1 MARQDSPVNSAV
13 MGFDPAGRLW
23 VSPPEN
29 ATEAE
34 ATSAPPSPSFA
45 VAPEL
50 EGDLLVDESSRRAFA
65 TDLGNIATTAP
76 GAVLRPRSAR
86 DVAAMIRFCRD
97 HAITAS
103 VRGRASTT
111 FGQTLC
117 DGLLIDT
124 STLDGIHH
132 LGPDTAEVGA
142 GLLWKDLVTAA
153 YEHSPRLTP
162 PAVTAY
168 TSLSVGGTLSVGGL
182 GGLVGAL
189 HTGLQGDHVREL
201 EVVTGAGDIE
211 RCSPEHKADLFE
223 AVLGGLG
230 QCGVIT
236 RAVLDLVPAK
246 ERARTYVLGYT
257 DNAAFFRDMR
267 SLIERPGVDHVYAT
281 LQPPGAEPTHQLYAT
296 VLYDP
301 GSRPGDEEVLAGVE
315 TTPVV
320 EDTPYL
326 DYVFTIDRFVDH
338 MRETAEWGALPKP
351 WYDVWL
357 PGDAMEEYVAEV
369 HPALT
374 ERDLGPCG
382 ISLVYPQRR
391 DRMTRPHP
399 PRPEPDGSPWVY
411 VLDINTTAASST
423 PDPAYVEEMLE
434 RNDRW
439 FARARDHYGA
449 VLYPIGSVR
458 FSAEDWRAHF
468 GAAWPAFSAA
478 KKRYDPDALLT
489 PGPGI
494 FPNG

>member
-1 MARQDSPVNSAV
+1 MTRPDSPGNAAV

-23 VSPPEN
+23 VSSREST
-29 ATEAE
+29 TEE
-34 ATSAPPSPSFA
+34 TRPSFA
-45 VAPEL
+45 VAPAL
-50 EGDLLVDESSRRAFA
+50 EGDLLVDESSRRAYA
-65 TDLGNIATTAP
+65 TDLGNIATTTP
-76 GAVLRPRSAR
+76 SAVLRPRSAQ
-86 DVAAMIRFCRD
+86 DVAAMIRFCRA
-97 HAITAS
+97 HGITAS

-111 FGQTLC
+111 LGQSLC

-124 STLDGIHH
+124 RTLDRIHT
-132 LGPDTAEVGA
+132 LGPEGAEVDA

-201 EVVTGAGDIE
+201 EVVTGTGDIE
-211 RCSPEHKADLFE
+211 RCSAEHRTDLFE

-236 RAVLDLVPAK
+236 KAVLDLVPAK
-246 ERARTYVLGYT
+246 ERARTYVLGHT
-257 DNAAFFRDMR
+257 DNAAFFRDLR
-267 SLIERPGVDHVYAT
+267 TLIERPGIDHVYAT
-281 LQPPGAEPTHQLYAT
+281 LQPPSDGPTHQLYAT
-296 VLYDP
+296 VVYDRDAP
-301 GSRPGDEEVLAGVE
+301 PRDEEAVAGVE
-315 TTPVV
+315 AAPLV
-320 EDTPYL
+320 EDTSYL

-338 MRETAEWGALPKP
+338 MRETAQWGGLAKP

-357 PGDAMEEYVAEV
+357 PGDAMEDYVAEV

-382 ISLVYPQRR
+382 ISLIYPQRR
-391 DRMTRPHP
+391 AHMTRPYP

-411 VLDINTTAASST
+411 VLDINTTAPSPA
-423 PDPAYVEEMLE
+423 PDPAYVQEMLE

-439 FARARDHYGA
+439 FARARDRYGA

-458 FSAEDWRAHF
+458 FSAQDWRNHF